1 MQRFSTWLMDVLGTS
16 GYSLE
21 EFCSHSG
28 IALERLESI
37 GDGSLPDVNEMCLIV
52 ETLSRH
58 TKRPPSWFY
67 MGWHDYG
74 WIQFAT
80 SKKKELVGILAEGDP
95 ERVRDLHRLTWRE
108 SRYVGNNDKELVR
121 RQEPANAG
129 IDQED

>member
-1 MQRFSTWLMDVLGTS
+1 MQRFSTWLMDVLDSS
-16 GYSLE
+16 GYTLE

-28 IALERLESI
+28 LAIDRLNQI

-74 WIQFAT
+74 WIQFA
-80 SKKKELVGILAEGDP
+80 SEKKKTIMGILAKGNP
-95 ERVRDLHRLTWRE
+95 ERVRDLYRLTWTE
-108 SRYVGNNDKELVR
+108 SRYVGNNDSELVR
-121 RQEPANAG
+121 WETPADTDVNQES
-129 IDQED
+129 